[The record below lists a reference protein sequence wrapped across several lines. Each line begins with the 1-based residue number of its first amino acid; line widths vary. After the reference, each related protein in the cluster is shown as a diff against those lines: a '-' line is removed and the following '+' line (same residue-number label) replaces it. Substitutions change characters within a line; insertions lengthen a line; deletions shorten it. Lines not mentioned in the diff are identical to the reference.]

1 MIDYKAQ
8 AEQVKAD
15 LETAL
20 NKVADLEKQNENLDA
35 SVKELGGK
43 IADLESKAEEPKQMS
58 AKDYFTANL
67 MAVKDAIVKM
77 VREGKEKFSVDVK
90 SVATPN
96 ANAISVMV
104 DPTIYA
110 DRHAPLAFLDVLGIK
125 TRTANKL
132 AWIEASTTPDVGY
145 VAELANNTHAS
156 DVSCVEKIRAFA
168 KIATKMTIS
177 TEVED
182 WFAQVYNYCVS
193 EGARLV
199 NKKVNELV
207 FTGEGDD
214 TSAPNEVYGLFANS
228 IDDFYEDHPTFAN
241 ANFADVLAVAQ
252 DTIAKNG
259 FTADVAFVG
268 WKDYTA
274 LRTLKDANGNYIFD
288 SAKSVFN
295 GIKVIPTDA
304 MGVDEDDNSAYF
316 CVMDSSCAEIYAG
329 NGYELEFIRNGAID
343 GYDVYF
349 RKAVQV
355 KIPTPNM
362 QGIVAMTSASAKSKL
377 EPTE

>member
-8 AEQVKAD
+8 AEQVKAG

-67 MAVKDAIVKM
+67 MAVKDSIVKM
-77 VREGKEKFSVDVK
+77 VKECKEKFSVEIK
-90 SVATPN
+90 SIATPN
-96 ANAISVMV
+96 ANAVSVMV

-110 DRHAPLAFLDVLGIK
+110 DRPAPLAFLDALGVK

-156 DVSCVEKIRAFA
+156 DVAFVEKIRAFA

-182 WFAQVYNYCVS
+182 WFAQVYNYCVG

-199 NKKVNELV
+199 NRKVNELV
-207 FTGEGDD
+207 FKGEGEDG
-214 TSAPNEVYGLFANS
+214 TNPNEIYGLWMNS
-228 IDDFYEDHPTFAN
+228 LDFFYEGHPTYANPTFAD
-241 ANFADVLAVAQ
+241 ALAVAQ

-304 MGVDEDDNSAYF
+304 MGVDEESLSPYF

-343 GYDVYF
+343 GYDIYF

-355 KIPTPNM
+355 KSPTPNM
-362 QGIVAMTSASAKSKL
+362 GGILIMTSEYAKSTL
-377 EPTE
+377 EPSA